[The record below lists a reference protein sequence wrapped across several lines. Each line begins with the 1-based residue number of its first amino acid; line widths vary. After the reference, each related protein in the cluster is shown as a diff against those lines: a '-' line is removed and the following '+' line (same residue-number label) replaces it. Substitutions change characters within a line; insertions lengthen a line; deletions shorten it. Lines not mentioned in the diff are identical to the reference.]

1 MWGGQQMRVRVLTT
15 SCLIALL
22 PAAAKAEFQ
31 ISVYGGFNRANDGD
45 VTLTQGALSGT
56 YGVEW
61 MGGDSTE
68 WREPYYGVRGT
79 YWFTNFNLPSWGAA
93 VDFTHAKVSADLDD
107 PTLATT
113 FNRLEFTNGLNSLTL
128 LGLYRMPLANGF
140 TVYAGAGAGA
150 SIPHVEVE
158 TIPSAGETYEFQ
170 LAGPVVAGL
179 VGASYA
185 VGYGFSV
192 FGEYKAT
199 YSWND
204 TDLVGGG
211 GLEAEVL
218 VHHFSLGLS
227 YSFGAPPPP
236 P

>member
-1 MWGGQQMRVRVLTT
+1 MRVRVFVA
-15 SCLIALL
+15 SCFIALL

-31 ISVYGGFNRANDGD
+31 VSVYGGLNRANDGD
-45 VTLTQGALSGT
+45 VTLSQGVLSGT
-56 YGVEW
+56 FGVEW
-61 MGGDSTE
+61 LGGDSTE

-79 YWFTNFNLPSWGAA
+79 YWFSDFGMPSWGAA
-93 VDFTHAKVSADLDD
+93 VDFTHAKVSADLSD
-107 PTLATT
+107 PVLATT
-113 FNRLEFTNGLNSLTL
+113 FQRLEFTNGINSLAL
-128 LGLYRMPLANGF
+128 LGLYRMPLADRF

-150 SIPHVEVE
+150 SIPHVEVL
-158 TIPSAGETYEFQ
+158 TPLSPVQTYEFQ

-179 VGASYA
+179 VGASFE

-218 VHHFSLGLS
+218 VHHFAAGIS
-227 YSFGAPPPP
+227 YTFGGTPPTP
-236 P
+236 

>member
-1 MWGGQQMRVRVLTT
+1 MQVRIFFA
-15 SCLIALL
+15 SCLIALI

-31 ISVYGGFNRANDGD
+31 MSVYGGFNRANDGD

-56 YGVEW
+56 YGIEW
-61 MGGDSTE
+61 IGGDSTE

-79 YWFTNFNLPSWGAA
+79 YWFSDFGMPNWGAA
-93 VDFTHAKVSADLDD
+93 IDFTHAKVSADLDD
-107 PTLATT
+107 PAVGGT

-128 LGLYRMPLANGF
+128 DALYRKPLTDRF
-140 TVYAGAGAGA
+140 LIYAGVGAGA

-158 TIPSAGETYEFQ
+158 TIPSVGETYEFQ

-179 VGASYA
+179 AGASF
-185 VGYGFSV
+185 GLGHGFSV

-218 VHHFSLGLS
+218 VHHFAAGIS
-227 YSFGAPPPP
+227 YSFGGP
-236 P
+236 

>member
-1 MWGGQQMRVRVLTT
+1 MRVRVFIAG
-15 SCLIALL
+15 CLIALL
-22 PAAAKAEFQ
+22 PVAANAEFQ
-31 ISVYGGFNRANDGD
+31 ISIYGGFNKANDGD

-61 MGGDSTE
+61 IGGDSTE
-68 WREPYYGVRGT
+68 WREPYYGARGT
-79 YWFTNFNLPSWGAA
+79 YWFTDFGMPHWGAA

-107 PTLATT
+107 PALNAT
-113 FNRLEFTNGLNSLTL
+113 FQRLEFTNGINSLTL
-128 LGLYRMPLANGF
+128 LGLYRMPFTDRF

-150 SIPHVEVE
+150 SIPHVEVL
-158 TIPSAGETYEFQ
+158 TPLSSAQTYDFQ

-179 VGASYA
+179 VGASFA

-199 YSWND
+199 YSWNE

-211 GLEAEVL
+211 GLDAEVL
-218 VHHFSLGLS
+218 VHHFAAGIS
-227 YSFGAPPPP
+227 YSFGGP
-236 P
+236 